1 MSNKDSN
8 WPKIWVDTSETLHP
22 FNHHDQQEE
31 HPFEKI
37 MKDIILK
44 DEFKKL
50 LKEILNE
57 VLDEREEKAINN
69 KLVNE
74 FDITIRRRKDGK
86 KV

>member
-1 MSNKDSN
+1 MSDNCFPNNID
-8 WPKIWVDTSETLHP
+8 LHP
-22 FNHHDQQEE
+22 GLYHNQQEE

>member
-8 WPKIWVDTSETLHP
+8 WPKTWGDTSETLHP